1 MRLRWAAITAALAG
15 LAFVVPAQ
23 AQEEMAAEA
32 AAAPEMRPDGFRIAE
47 GANGFQLVE
56 HGIWR
61 QPLVVSSGRIRV
73 SGMLSRG
80 RRGMILTTKSDEV
93 WIVESEEVT
102 DDLIGSNVTVEG
114 VVAGMDRLRAD
125 WIGADCHPS

>member
-1 MRLRWAAITAALAG
+1 MCATCCAIG
-15 LAFVVPAQ
+15 AFEQGV
-23 AQEEMAAEA
+23 
-32 AAAPEMRPDGFRIAE
+32 I
-47 GANGFQLVE
+47 
-56 HGIWR
+56 
-61 QPLVVSSGRIRV
+61 VSSGRIRV

-114 VVAGMDRLRAD
+114 AVAGLDRLRAD
-125 WIGADCHPS
+125 WIGADSHPS

>member
-1 MRLRWAAITAALAG
+1 MCATCCVIG
-15 LAFVVPAQ
+15 AFEQGV
-23 AQEEMAAEA
+23 
-32 AAAPEMRPDGFRIAE
+32 
-47 GANGFQLVE
+47 
-56 HGIWR
+56 
-61 QPLVVSSGRIRV
+61 VVSSGRIRV

-125 WIGADCHPS
+125 WIGADSHPS

>member
-1 MRLRWAAITAALAG
+1 MCATCCVIG
-15 LAFVVPAQ
+15 AFEQGV
-23 AQEEMAAEA
+23 
-32 AAAPEMRPDGFRIAE
+32 
-47 GANGFQLVE
+47 
-56 HGIWR
+56 
-61 QPLVVSSGRIRV
+61 VVSSGRIRV

-114 VVAGMDRLRAD
+114 AVAGMDRLRAD
-125 WIGADCHPS
+125 WIGADSHPS

>member
-1 MRLRWAAITAALAG
+1 MCATCCVIG
-15 LAFVVPAQ
+15 AFEQGV
-23 AQEEMAAEA
+23 
-32 AAAPEMRPDGFRIAE
+32 
-47 GANGFQLVE
+47 
-56 HGIWR
+56 
-61 QPLVVSSGRIRV
+61 VVSSGRIRV

-93 WIVESEEVT
+93 WIVESEEVP

-125 WIGADCHPS
+125 WIGADSHPS